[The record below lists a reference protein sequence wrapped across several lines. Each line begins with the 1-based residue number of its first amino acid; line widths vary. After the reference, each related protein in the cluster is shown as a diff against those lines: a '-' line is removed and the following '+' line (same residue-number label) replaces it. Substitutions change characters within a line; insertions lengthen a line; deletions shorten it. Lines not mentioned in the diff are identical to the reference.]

1 MKNFFYNFY
10 KPFLSLNFELKKSE
24 DIYSSFIILKP
35 HPFIPKVIKGNL
47 DQTLETVFSFKYVS
61 IEYKK
66 TKINKDIYFYH
77 YDLDIPSRQIYKPN
91 FIANCLSRL
100 NNQDYTLPNVYYGP
114 VLVVSSLVF
123 ENSITSSGKDVY
135 SHMNYFPSEITHQ
148 IYKIYEYTQNF

>member
-10 KPFLSLNFELKKSE
+10 KPFLSSGHKDKKPKY
-24 DIYSSFIILKP
+24 IYSNFILLKP
-35 HPFIPKVIKGNL
+35 HPFVPKIIKANL
-47 DQTLETVFSFKYVS
+47 EETLKTVFSSKYTS
-61 IEYKK
+61 IEYKN

-77 YDLDIPSRQIYKPN
+77 YDLDVSSRQIYKPN

-123 ENSITSSGKDVY
+123 ENSITSSGKDIY
-135 SHMNYFPSEITHQ
+135 NHINHFPSEITHQ